1 MAGFELTH
9 LLNLRAAGAAEVRQA
24 VAATFFREATKL
36 VPNLCAV
43 LAGIVGNEAA
53 TTVGN
58 QIEADVSAARTL
70 LATSRRLGGAHME
83 HLHLLPIGTA
93 RAAAHMEADAAV
105 AEAVKEAVGPRILL
119 RGRHLKETSTGSG
132 GTDTVHSKW

>member
-93 RAAAHMEADAAV
+93 RAAHMEADAAV
-105 AEAVKEAVGPRILL
+105 AEAVKEAVRPRILL
-119 RGRHLKETSTGSG
+119 RAAI
-132 GTDTVHSKW
+132 